1 MIDLKDLKERVSSLQ
16 KQYNEILTERANLES
31 SIQDSKSRLDK
42 LRQTRTDYNQ
52 DLSQISR
59 NPVTRDQKKTALDAK
74 YNISDVTTEIENIE
88 KSIETNLA
96 QKRVLDTSEKSLNDE
111 YAELYSSF
119 IQIIDQ
125 EQRTI
130 SERFTSYQND
140 KSEIQSLS
148 QIEAEIDTLQSSIHD
163 LVIQK
168 QNMGIDPDSEMFY
181 RAQQD
186 LDKKIAEANE
196 QMSKL
201 LERRDSIISL
211 QAKNND
217 IDPKL
222 MEQEWDQ
229 LETLK
234 STLKNPNI
242 KSSKTK
248 SKGRKRNN
256 PNQFELGIV
265 LDEILEEIN
274 QIDPSIKT
282 SSEELAEQVAEEAK
296 KAEEIAA
303 RKSAEEEARK
313 NAEEEARKKAEE
325 EEETFLDDFDSY
337 QSTKSTP
344 SPTLEELWKQ
354 DEELYSTYEAE
365 EEEAKK
371 IAEEEAARKKAEE
384 EAARIKAAEEEAA
397 RIKAAEEEAA
407 RIKAAEE
414 EEAARIKAAEEEAA
428 RIKAAEEEAARIK
441 AEEKTVPSIFDS
453 QHHIEDIISYLNS
466 SYTTNDSPFGNKF
479 VMPDELDIPT
489 EDELDMPTED
499 ELDMPTEDKL
509 NSTDGEHDK
518 DEHDEKLDEEKDPYE
533 NELDDDEKQKDAYYD
548 IYNDPDFSYLFGTP
562 HDDEKLYYDDEHD
575 DEEHDEKLYYDD
587 ELDDEELD
595 EEELDEEELDEEELD
610 EEELDDD
617 ELDDDE
623 IEDDEI
629 EDADFEDADFEEDK
643 KPRFLHKLGN
653 AIHNGFSSFL
663 RLITMKDTPQ
673 LGAGDDEYDD
683 EYDEYDDEEEVYSES
698 DYDPSE
704 NRYAAYRRKNR
715 DEANVSN
722 VTSNYK
728 PFDSDPISQNPNT
741 DKSSQR

>member
-52 DLSQISR
+52 DLSRISR
-59 NPVTRDQKKTALDAK
+59 NPVTRDQEKTALDAQ

-96 QKRVLDTSEKSLNDE
+96 KKRVLDTSEKTLNDE

-140 KSEIQSLS
+140 K
-148 QIEAEIDTLQSSIHD
+148 

-168 QNMGIDPDSEMFY
+168 QNMGIDLDSEMFS

-201 LERRDSIISL
+201 LERRDSILSL
-211 QAKNND
+211 QAKNNE
-217 IDPKL
+217 IDLKSI
-222 MEQEWDQ
+222 EIEWDQ

-256 PNQFELGIV
+256 PNQFELGKV

-303 RKSAEEEARK
+303 RKNAEEEARKKAEEEARK
-313 NAEEEARKKAEE
+313 NAEEEARIKAE

-337 QSTKSTP
+337 QFTKSTP

-371 IAEEEAARKKAEE
+371 IAEEEAARIKAEE
-384 EAARIKAAEEEAA
+384 EAAKIKAEEEA
-397 RIKAAEEEAA
+397 
-407 RIKAAEE
+407 
-414 EEAARIKAAEEEAA
+414 
-428 RIKAAEEEAARIK
+428 
-441 AEEKTVPSIFDS
+441 VPSFADL
-453 QHHIEDIISYLNS
+453 QHHISDIKKYMDSTYNPDISVEAPPFKMPTTPKDKSVSDVHKTYEPDFSFLFNS
-466 SYTTNDSPFGNKF
+466 AYGE
-479 VMPDELDIPT
+479 PDE
-489 EDELDMPTED
+489 DEP
-499 ELDMPTEDKL
+499 
-509 NSTDGEHDK
+509 H
-518 DEHDEKLDEEKDPYE
+518 EKLDEEKDPYE
-533 NELDDDEKQKDAYYD
+533 NELDDDEEQKDAYYD
-548 IYNDPDFSYLFGTP
+548 IYNDPEFSYLFGTP
-562 HDDEKLYYDDEHD
+562 PDYDEHDDELDDDEHDDDEHDDDEHDDDEHD
-575 DEEHDEKLYYDD
+575 DEE
-587 ELDDEELD
+587 LDDEELD
-595 EEELDEEELDEEELD
+595 DEEHDDEEHDDEL
-610 EEELDDD
+610 DD

-623 IEDDEI
+623 HDEEGI
-629 EDADFEDADFEEDK
+629 EDADFEEDLEEDK
-643 KPRFLHKLGN
+643 RTRFWHKIGN

-663 RLITMKDTPQ
+663 RVITMKDTPQ
-673 LGAGDDEYDD
+673 LGAGDEYDD
-683 EYDEYDDEEEVYSES
+683 EYDEYDDE
-698 DYDPSE
+698 YD
-704 NRYAAYRRKNR
+704 
-715 DEANVSN
+715 
-722 VTSNYK
+722 
-728 PFDSDPISQNPNT
+728 DSDKYPTKAAQRKKMTAGMHEKTPSLSREFFENNNSNASRDSRNST
-741 DKSSQR
+741 DPRDQK

>member
-16 KQYNEILTERANLES
+16 KQYNEILTERDNLES

-42 LRQTRTDYNQ
+42 LRQTRTEYNQ

-59 NPVTRDQKKTALDAK
+59 NPVTRDQQKTALDAQ

-168 QNMGIDPDSEMFY
+168 QNMGIDPDSEMFS

-186 LDKKIAEANE
+186 LDKKISEANE

-256 PNQFELGIV
+256 PNQFELGKI

-282 SSEELAEQVAEEAK
+282 SSEELAEQVAKE
-296 KAEEIAA
+296 AEEIAA
-303 RKSAEEEARK
+303 RKKAEEEARK
-313 NAEEEARKKAEE
+313 NAEEEARKKAEK
-325 EEETFLDDFDSY
+325 EETFLDDFDSY

-344 SPTLEELWKQ
+344 SPTLEELWKR

-365 EEEAKK
+365 EEETKK
-371 IAEEEAARKKAEE
+371 IAEEEAARKKAEAE
-384 EAARIKAAEEEAA
+384 EEEARIKAAEEEDIKKA
-397 RIKAAEEEAA
+397 REEYTLLYQKYFLSSTENDIK
-407 RIKAAEE
+407 K
-414 EEAARIKAAEEEAA
+414 
-428 RIKAAEEEAARIK
+428 
-441 AEEKTVPSIFDS
+441 
-453 QHHIEDIISYLNS
+453 
-466 SYTTNDSPFGNKF
+466 
-479 VMPDELDIPT
+479 
-489 EDELDMPTED
+489 
-499 ELDMPTEDKL
+499 
-509 NSTDGEHDK
+509 
-518 DEHDEKLDEEKDPYE
+518 
-533 NELDDDEKQKDAYYD
+533 
-548 IYNDPDFSYLFGTP
+548 
-562 HDDEKLYYDDEHD
+562 
-575 DEEHDEKLYYDD
+575 
-587 ELDDEELD
+587 
-595 EEELDEEELDEEELD
+595 
-610 EEELDDD
+610 
-617 ELDDDE
+617 
-623 IEDDEI
+623 
-629 EDADFEDADFEEDK
+629 
-643 KPRFLHKLGN
+643 
-653 AIHNGFSSFL
+653 
-663 RLITMKDTPQ
+663 
-673 LGAGDDEYDD
+673 
-683 EYDEYDDEEEVYSES
+683 
-698 DYDPSE
+698 
-704 NRYAAYRRKNR
+704 
-715 DEANVSN
+715 
-722 VTSNYK
+722 
-728 PFDSDPISQNPNT
+728 
-741 DKSSQR
+741 

>member
-52 DLSQISR
+52 DLSRISR
-59 NPVTRDQKKTALDAK
+59 NPVTRDQEKTALDAQ

-96 QKRVLDTSEKSLNDE
+96 KKRVLDTSEKTLNDE

-168 QNMGIDPDSEMFY
+168 QNMGIDLDSEMFS

-201 LERRDSIISL
+201 LERRDSILSL
-211 QAKNND
+211 QAKNNE
-217 IDPKL
+217 IDLKSI
-222 MEQEWDQ
+222 EIEWDQ

-256 PNQFELGIV
+256 PNQFELGKV

-303 RKSAEEEARK
+303 RKNAEEEARKKAEEEARK
-313 NAEEEARKKAEE
+313 NAEEEARIKAE

-337 QSTKSTP
+337 QFTKSTP

-371 IAEEEAARKKAEE
+371 IAEEEAARIKAEEEAAKIKAEE
-384 EAARIKAAEEEAA
+384 EAARKRAE
-397 RIKAAEEEAA
+397 
-407 RIKAAEE
+407 
-414 EEAARIKAAEEEAA
+414 
-428 RIKAAEEEAARIK
+428 AEEEAARIK
-441 AEEKTVPSIFDS
+441 AEEEAAKIKAEEEAVPSFADL
-453 QHHIEDIISYLNS
+453 QHHISDIKKYMDSTYNPDISVEAPPFKMPTTPKDKSVSDVHKTYEPDFSFLFNS
-466 SYTTNDSPFGNKF
+466 AYGE
-479 VMPDELDIPT
+479 PDE
-489 EDELDMPTED
+489 DEP
-499 ELDMPTEDKL
+499 
-509 NSTDGEHDK
+509 H
-518 DEHDEKLDEEKDPYE
+518 EKLDEEKDPYE
-533 NELDDDEKQKDAYYD
+533 NELDDDEEQKDAYYD
-548 IYNDPDFSYLFGTP
+548 IYNDPEFSYLFGTP
-562 HDDEKLYYDDEHD
+562 PDYDEHDDELDDDEHDDDEHDDDEHDDDEHDDDEHDDDEHD
-575 DEEHDEKLYYDD
+575 DEE
-587 ELDDEELD
+587 LDDEELD
-595 EEELDEEELDEEELD
+595 DEEHDDEEHDDEL
-610 EEELDDD
+610 DD

-623 IEDDEI
+623 HDEEGI
-629 EDADFEDADFEEDK
+629 EDADFEEDLEEDK
-643 KPRFLHKLGN
+643 KTRFWHKIGN

-663 RLITMKDTPQ
+663 RVITMKDTPQ
-673 LGAGDDEYDD
+673 LGAGDEYDD
-683 EYDEYDDEEEVYSES
+683 EYD
-698 DYDPSE
+698 
-704 NRYAAYRRKNR
+704 
-715 DEANVSN
+715 
-722 VTSNYK
+722 
-728 PFDSDPISQNPNT
+728 DSDKYPTKAAQRKKMTAGMHEKTPSLSREFFENNNSNASRDSRNST
-741 DKSSQR
+741 DPRDQK